1 MIDNKDKGVNMIDLS
16 HQAVIVN
23 NAVLLPTDMG
33 DIEQTARSFKAM
45 SHPLRLKILCIL
57 RDGERSVQ
65 GIVKMVD
72 TSQSNVSQH
81 LVIMRDE
88 GILAARKDAKWVY
101 YRVADNRT
109 LHLIEVM
116 HDIFCHRRN

>member
-1 MIDNKDKGVNMIDLS
+1 VIVKKDKGVDMIDLT
-16 HQAVIVN
+16 HQAAIVN
-23 NAVLLPTDMG
+23 NAILLPTEME

-57 RDGERSVQ
+57 RNGERSVQ
-65 GIVKMVD
+65 GIVRMVD

-88 GILAARKDAKWVY
+88 GILTARKDAKWVY
-101 YRVADNRT
+101 YRVTDSRT
-109 LHLIEVM
+109 LRLIEVM
-116 HDIFCHRRN
+116 HDIFCRHRN